1 MASDVQLAAGPF
13 SPSPLRFDVSDVARL
28 RKRVGRASASL
39 KFIALLLAIAILFG
53 LDTYVGTTL
62 ALVTG
67 VLVGWGVF
75 YAAKR
80 LRSGSTGAA
89 IVAGALWLLWAGFN
103 AFDAF
108 PKSLRNGINGFSA
121 LGMVIFLAPLY
132 FLALGLIEFM
142 KHQRHAST
150 ATLESRTVG
159 LNPWETR
166 LPVNRRPYFVN
177 RSSTAAYLFLVLS
190 PLPWLFFV
198 ASAINSGAP
207 TSSDRAEL
215 AGRYTARIVIHL
227 AVWLWV
233 ARIYRHARRNA
244 MLPGTDLERSDPRKP
259 ILYLR
264 SFQEDNRSKLWARAT
279 DGRIFLERFVRITF
293 EELVTDHL
301 WGYAPVVAIGDPAGR
316 NKLAPLGA
324 ARAYATNTEWQRI
337 AIASMQRASII
348 VAIAG
353 NTQGLIWEIETI
365 VKLGFGQKLVLLF
378 PPTRTDE
385 LRRRWQFLVRS
396 INVLNLPAEIDL
408 VHTRAVLWPDG
419 NPVLISADGQND
431 WTYESVLDEA
441 VWVLAAHQL
450 NVPQRLLAC
459 PKCNTSQKR
468 AGYPAWVIVVSVCLF
483 PFGLLALLVGRK
495 PTKCV
500 QCGFT
505 WQASLQ
511 VNVPQRFV
519 SCPKCNTSQKRAGY
533 PAWAIVASVCL
544 FPLGL
549 LALMVGRKSTKCI
562 QCGFTWKA

>member
-67 VLVGWGVF
+67 VLVGWGLF
-75 YAAKR
+75 YAANR

-89 IVAGALWLLWAGFN
+89 IVAAVLWLLWAGFN
-103 AFDAF
+103 GFDAL
-108 PKSLRNGINGFSA
+108 PQTSRNGINGFSVVGIVM
-121 LGMVIFLAPLY
+121 LLAPLY
-132 FLALGLIEFM
+132 FLGLGLVEFM

-150 ATLESRTVG
+150 ATLESRRVG

-198 ASAINSGAP
+198 ASAINGGAP
-207 TSSDRAEL
+207 TSSDSAEL
-215 AGRYTARIVIHL
+215 FGRSIARIMMH
-227 AVWLWV
+227 AAAWLGV
-233 ARIYRHARRNA
+233 ACIYRHARRNA
-244 MLPGTDLERSDPRKP
+244 MLPGNDLQRTDPRKP

-264 SFQEDNRSKLWARAT
+264 SFQEDNRSKVWARAT
-279 DGRIFLERFVRITF
+279 DGRIFLERFVRITL

-301 WGYAPVVAIGDPAGR
+301 WGYGPVMAIGDPAGR

-324 ARAYATNTEWQRI
+324 ARDYATNTEWQRV
-337 AIASMQRASII
+337 AIASMRRASII

-353 NTQGLIWEIETI
+353 KTLGLVWEIETI
-365 VKLGFGQKLVLLF
+365 MKLGLGPKLVLLF

-396 INVLNLPAEIDL
+396 IKVVNLPAEIDL

-419 NPVLISADGQND
+419 NPVLISGDGQND
-431 WTYESVLDEA
+431 WTYEAVLDEA

-468 AGYPAWVIVVSVCLF
+468 PGYPAWAIVVSVCLF
-483 PFGLLALLVGRK
+483 PFGLVALLVGRK
-495 PTKCV
+495 PTKCA

-505 WQASLQ
+505 WKASLQ
-511 VNVPQRFV
+511 VDVPLRFLT
-519 SCPKCNTSQKRAGY
+519 CPKCNTSQKRAGY

-549 LALMVGRKSTKCI
+549 LALMLGRKSTKCI

>member
-1 MASDVQLAAGPF
+1 MH
-13 SPSPLRFDVSDVARL
+13 
-28 RKRVGRASASL
+28 
-39 KFIALLLAIAILFG
+39 LAI
-53 LDTYVGTTL
+53 
-62 ALVTG
+62 
-67 VLVGWGVF
+67 
-75 YAAKR
+75 
-80 LRSGSTGAA
+80 
-89 IVAGALWLLWAGFN
+89 
-103 AFDAF
+103 
-108 PKSLRNGINGFSA
+108 
-121 LGMVIFLAPLY
+121 
-132 FLALGLIEFM
+132 
-142 KHQRHAST
+142 
-150 ATLESRTVG
+150 
-159 LNPWETR
+159 
-166 LPVNRRPYFVN
+166 
-177 RSSTAAYLFLVLS
+177 
-190 PLPWLFFV
+190 
-198 ASAINSGAP
+198 
-207 TSSDRAEL
+207 
-215 AGRYTARIVIHL
+215 
-227 AVWLWV
+227 WLWV
-233 ARIYRHARRNA
+233 ARIYRHSRRNA

-301 WGYAPVVAIGDPAGR
+301 WGYGPVVAIGDPAGR

-365 VKLGFGQKLVLLF
+365 VRLGLGQKLVLLF
-378 PPTRTDE
+378 PPARTDE
-385 LRRRWQFLVRS
+385 LRRRWQFLVHS
-396 INVLNLPAEIDL
+396 ISVVNLPAEIDL

-431 WTYESVLDEA
+431 WTYEAVLDEA

-495 PTKCV
+495 PTKCE

-505 WQASLQ
+505 WKASLQ
-511 VNVPQRFV
+511 VNVTQRFV

-533 PAWAIVASVCL
+533 PAWAIVASVGL